1 MVASRWRRRCRV
13 ADPAVRYC
21 AAVDVLRTY
30 RALLGNG
37 PLARLLAG
45 EFVSAIGDW
54 LYLVALLILVYERPD
69 ASPVL
74 LGVVGAARVLPY
86 VFLSV
91 PAGIVA
97 DRYDRRL
104 VLLGTDLARGAIMLL
119 MAALVAV
126 DGPLLPIVGLAILAT
141 CFSAFFGPAIGAYL
155 PRLVRD
161 ETELGPANSAWA
173 SLDSLAFAVG
183 PAIGGAIILATG
195 GLTLA
200 FLLNAASFAVVAF
213 VLWRLPSSSAHV
225 RQDAVGRAPAPAPA
239 SSEPPVQTDTP
250 VVATAPA
257 PDVLRPLAGLVVI
270 SAVGGF
276 VFGGLG
282 VLTVVI
288 ATDILREGAAGTGAL
303 NAAIG
308 IGGLV
313 GALAAGVLVLRRRL
327 ALPLIAGGLAMVIG
341 IAALGLT
348 SSLALAAV
356 ALAAACLGSSIVDI
370 VSLTLLQ
377 RLVPDTARGR
387 AIGVIETISIGAY
400 AAGSLILPIAAA
412 PLGLPL
418 LLGACAAAC
427 LASIAAGVVILG
439 PGAGRES
446 TISPAAAR
454 FVSLPVFAGLSPARL
469 EAAAMRL
476 RPENVPA
483 GTAVIRQGDVADR
496 LYFIVDGTC
505 DVSQTA
511 AAWGSAQHLRTM
523 GPDELFGE
531 IGLLTGAPRSATVT
545 ATTDA
550 DLLTL
555 DGADFLA
562 LVGSGPGLTS
572 RLLDLHRGASAAPLH

>member
-1 MVASRWRRRCRV
+1 
-13 ADPAVRYC
+13 
-21 AAVDVLRTY
+21 VDVLRTY

-37 PLARLLAG
+37 PLARLLGG

-74 LGVVGAARVLPY
+74 LGVVGAARILPY

-104 VLLGTDLARGAIMLL
+104 VLLVTDVARGVIMLF
-119 MAALVAV
+119 MAVLVAT
-126 DGPLLPIVGLAILAT
+126 DGPLLAIVALAVLAT

-173 SLDSLAFAVG
+173 SLDSLAFAIG
-183 PAIGGAIILATG
+183 PAVGGAIILATG

-200 FLLNAASFAVVAF
+200 FLINAASFAVVAL
-213 VLWRLPSSSAHV
+213 VLWRLPSSAAHV
-225 RQDAVGRAPAPAPA
+225 RQDAAAATGPGADGAQLPPSPLAAGSAPAG
-239 SSEPPVQTDTP
+239 
-250 VVATAPA
+250 
-257 PDVLRPLAGLVVI
+257 LMRPIAGLVVI
-270 SAVGGF
+270 SAVGSF

-308 IGGLV
+308 VGGLV
-313 GALAAGVLVLRRRL
+313 GALTAGVLVLRRRL
-327 ALPLIAGGLAMVIG
+327 ALPLIAGGVAMVIG

-348 SSLALAAV
+348 SSLLFAAV
-356 ALAAACLGSSIVDI
+356 ALALACVGSSVVDI

-377 RLVPDTARGR
+377 RLVPDAARGR
-387 AIGVIETISIGAY
+387 AIGVIETVGIGAM
-400 AAGSLILPIAAA
+400 AAGSLVLPIAAA

-427 LASIAAGVVILG
+427 LLAVAAGVVILG
-439 PGAGRES
+439 PGAGREW

-454 FVSLPVFAGLSPARL
+454 FVALSVFAGLSPARL

-476 RPENVPA
+476 RPEHVA
-483 GTAVIRQGDVADR
+483 SGTIVIRQGEVADR
-496 LYFIVDGTC
+496 LYFIVAGAC
-505 DVSQTA
+505 AVSQVVT
-511 AAWGSAQHLRTM
+511 GGGPAQQLRTM

-531 IGLLTGAPRSATVT
+531 IGLLTGAPRSATVV

-555 DGADFLA
+555 DGADFLD
-562 LVGSGPGLTS
+562 LVSAGPGLTS
-572 RLLDLHRGASAAPLH
+572 RLLDLHRGASAAPAH

>member
-1 MVASRWRRRCRV
+1 LR
-13 ADPAVRYC
+13 DLPVRYC

-37 PLARLLAG
+37 PLVRLLAG

-104 VLLGTDLARGAIMLL
+104 VLLGTDLARGTIMLF

-141 CFSAFFGPAIGAYL
+141 CFSAFFGPAIGSYL

-173 SLDSLAFAVG
+173 SLDSLAFAIG

-200 FLLNAASFAVVAF
+200 FLLNAASFAVVAW
-213 VLWRLPSSSAHV
+213 VLWRLPSSGSHV
-225 RQDAVGRAPAPAPA
+225 RQDAAARAPATAEEPAP
-239 SSEPPVQTDTP
+239 TP
-250 VVATAPA
+250 VAPA
-257 PDVLRPLAGLVVI
+257 EAPSSVMRPLAGLTLM

-288 ATDILREGAAGTGAL
+288 ATDILHQGAAGTGAL

-308 IGGLV
+308 LGGLV

-327 ALPLIAGGLAMVIG
+327 AVPLVAGGLAMVVG

-356 ALAAACLGSSIVDI
+356 ALAAACLGSSIVEI

-377 RLVPDTARGR
+377 RLVPDAARGR
-387 AIGVIETISIGAY
+387 AIGVIETVSIGAY

-412 PLGLPL
+412 PVGLPL
-418 LLGACAAAC
+418 LLGGCAAAC
-427 LASIAAGVVILG
+427 LASIAAGVALLG

-446 TISPAAAR
+446 TMSPAAAR
-454 FVSLPVFAGLSPARL
+454 FVALPVFAGLSPVRL

-476 RPENVPA
+476 RPDRVAA
-483 GTAVIRQGDVADR
+483 GTVVIHQGDTADH
-496 LYFIVDGTC
+496 LYFIVDGQF
-505 DVSQTA
+505 DVTQNA
-511 AAWGSAQHLRTM
+511 AAGGPAQHLRTM

-531 IGLLTGAPRSATVT
+531 IGLLTGAPRSATVS

-555 DGADFLA
+555 DGSDFLA

-572 RLLDLHRGASAAPLH
+572 RLLDLHRGASAAPAH

>member
-1 MVASRWRRRCRV
+1 MPRSIRPRPSPGHPLADGPSVIRPPAGVAPRWRAGCRLG
-13 ADPAVRYC
+13 DPPVRYC

-37 PLARLLAG
+37 PLTRLLAG

-225 RQDAVGRAPAPAPA
+225 RAGCRPRRGPAPAPGGTGPRRA
-239 SSEPPVQTDTP
+239 
-250 VVATAPA
+250 AAPAA

-377 RLVPDTARGR
+377 RLVPDAARGR

-418 LLGACAAAC
+418 LLGGCAAAC
-427 LASIAAGVVILG
+427 LAAIAGRRRHPGSRSRPRVDHLAGGRALRGPAGLRRPLAGAPGGRRHAPAAGARRG
-439 PGAGRES
+439 RDGGHPPGRRGRPPLLHRR
-446 TISPAAAR
+446 TAR
-454 FVSLPVFAGLSPARL
+454 ATCR
-469 EAAAMRL
+469 RR
-476 RPENVPA
+476 RPRA
-483 GTAVIRQGDVADR
+483 
-496 LYFIVDGTC
+496 
-505 DVSQTA
+505 
-511 AAWGSAQHLRTM
+511 
-523 GPDELFGE
+523 
-531 IGLLTGAPRSATVT
+531 APRS
-545 ATTDA
+545 
-550 DLLTL
+550 
-555 DGADFLA
+555 
-562 LVGSGPGLTS
+562 TS
-572 RLLDLHRGASAAPLH
+572 ARWVRMSSSARSAS

>member
-1 MVASRWRRRCRV
+1 M
-13 ADPAVRYC
+13 RYC

-37 PLARLLAG
+37 PLTRLLAG

-213 VLWRLPSSSAHV
+213 VLWRLPSSSTHV
-225 RQDAVGRAPAPAPA
+225 REDAAAARAPAPAE
-239 SSEPPVQTDTP
+239 SDTP
-250 VVATAPA
+250 AVVGAAA
-257 PDVLRPLAGLVVI
+257 PDVLRPLVGLVVI

-288 ATDILREGAAGTGAL
+288 ATDILREGAAGTGVL

-327 ALPLIAGGLAMVIG
+327 AVPLVAGGLAMVIG

-377 RLVPDTARGR
+377 RLVPDAARGR

-418 LLGACAAAC
+418 LLGASAAAC

-476 RPENVPA
+476 RPDHVPA
-483 GTAVIRQGDVADR
+483 GTVVVRQGDEADR
-496 LYFIVDGTC
+496 LYFIVDGQC
-505 DVSQTA
+505 DVSQTLA
-511 AAWGSAQHLRTM
+511 AGGRAEHLRTM

-545 ATTDA
+545 ATVDT

-555 DGADFLA
+555 EGADFLA

-572 RLLDLHRGASAAPLH
+572 RLLDLHRGASAAPAH

>member
-1 MVASRWRRRCRV
+1 MG
-13 ADPAVRYC
+13 
-21 AAVDVLRTY
+21 VLRTY

-54 LYLVALLILVYERPD
+54 LYLVALLILVYERPG
-69 ASPVL
+69 ASPLL

-104 VLLGTDLARGAIMLL
+104 VLLATDLARGVIMLL

-126 DGPLLPIVGLAILAT
+126 DGPLLAIVALAILAT

-173 SLDSLAFAVG
+173 SLDSLAFAIG

-195 GLTLA
+195 GVTLA

-213 VLWRLPSSSAHV
+213 VLWRLPSSGSHV
-225 RQDAVGRAPAPAPA
+225 REDAAARSAAAADGSTGTTDAPTPPSVEAGVAPG
-239 SSEPPVQTDTP
+239 SVM
-250 VVATAPA
+250 
-257 PDVLRPLAGLVVI
+257 RPLAGLVVI

-308 IGGLV
+308 VGGLA

-327 ALPLIAGGLAMVIG
+327 ALPLVAGGLAMVIG

-377 RLVPDTARGR
+377 RLVPDAARGR
-387 AIGVIETISIGAY
+387 AIGVVETMSVGAY

-418 LLGACAAAC
+418 LLGGCAAAC
-427 LASIAAGVVILG
+427 LAAIAAGVVILG

-446 TISPAAAR
+446 TISPAAGR
-454 FVSLPVFAGLSPARL
+454 FVTLPVFAGLSPARL

-476 RPENVPA
+476 RPEHVAA
-483 GTAVIRQGDVADR
+483 GTAVIRQGETADR
-496 LYFIVDGTC
+496 LYFIVDGQC
-505 DVSQTA
+505 AVSQTTPA
-511 AAWGSAQHLRTM
+511 GGPPQYLRTM

-545 ATTDA
+545 TTTET

-572 RLLDLHRGASAAPLH
+572 RLLDLHRGASAVPAH

>member
-37 PLARLLAG
+37 PLTRLLAG

-213 VLWRLPSSSAHV
+213 VLWRLPSSSTHV
-225 RQDAVGRAPAPAPA
+225 REDAAAARAPAPAL
-239 SSEPPVQTDTP
+239 SDMP
-250 VVATAPA
+250 VVAKTPA
-257 PDVLRPLAGLVVI
+257 VVAAAGPDVVRPLAGLVVI

-288 ATDILREGAAGTGAL
+288 ATDILHEGAVGTGAL

-327 ALPLIAGGLAMVIG
+327 ALPLVAGGVAMVVG

-377 RLVPDTARGR
+377 RLVPDAARGR

-400 AAGSLILPIAAA
+400 AAGSLVLPIAAA

-418 LLGACAAAC
+418 LLAACAAAC
-427 LASIAAGVVILG
+427 LASIAAGVLILG

-454 FVSLPVFAGLSPARL
+454 FVGLPVFAGLSPARL

-476 RPENVPA
+476 RPEHVPA
-483 GTAVIRQGDVADR
+483 GTVVIRQGDVADR
-496 LYFIVDGTC
+496 LYFIVDGEC
-505 DVSQTA
+505 DVSQA
-511 AAWGSAQHLRTM
+511 AAGGGPAQHLRTM

-545 ATTDA
+545 ASTDT
-550 DLLTL
+550 DVLTL
-555 DGADFLA
+555 EGADFLA

-572 RLLDLHRGASAAPLH
+572 RLLDLHRGASAAPAH

>member
-1 MVASRWRRRCRV
+1 MN
-13 ADPAVRYC
+13 
-21 AAVDVLRTY
+21 VLRTY

-45 EFVSAIGDW
+45 EFISAIGDW

-91 PAGIVA
+91 PAGVVA

-104 VLLGTDLARGAIMLL
+104 VLLVTDLARGAIMLV
-119 MAALVAV
+119 MAILVAT
-126 DGPLLPIVGLAILAT
+126 DGPLLAIVALAVLAT

-173 SLDSLAFAVG
+173 SLDSLAFAIG
-183 PAIGGAIILATG
+183 PAIGGAIILVTG

-200 FLLNAASFAVVAF
+200 FLINAASFAVVAL
-213 VLWRLPSSSAHV
+213 VLWRLPSSTAHV
-225 RQDAVGRAPAPAPA
+225 RQDAAAAAGA
-239 SSEPPVQTDTP
+239 SSGDGATSPPSAP
-250 VVATAPA
+250 TAGSA
-257 PDVLRPLAGLVVI
+257 AGGLLRALGGLVLI
-270 SAVGGF
+270 SAVGSF

-288 ATDILREGAAGTGAL
+288 ATDILRQGAAGTGAL

-308 IGGLV
+308 VGGLI
-313 GALAAGVLVLRRRL
+313 GAVTAGVLVLRRRL
-327 ALPLIAGGLAMVIG
+327 ALPLVAGGAAMVIG

-348 SSLALAAV
+348 SSLLFAALAL
-356 ALAAACLGSSIVDI
+356 ALACLGSSVVDI

-377 RLVPDTARGR
+377 RLVPDAARGR
-387 AIGVIETISIGAY
+387 AIGVIETVSIAAY
-400 AAGSLILPIAAA
+400 AAGSLLLPIAAA
-412 PLGLPL
+412 PLGLPV
-418 LLGACAAAC
+418 LLGGCAAAC
-427 LASIAAGVVILG
+427 LAAIAAGVTILG

-454 FVSLPVFAGLSPARL
+454 FVALPIFAGLSPARL

-476 RPENVPA
+476 RPEHVA
-483 GTAVIRQGDVADR
+483 SGTTVIRQGEVADR
-496 LYFIVDGTC
+496 LYFIVAGECT
-505 DVSQTA
+505 VTKVPA
-511 AAWGSAQHLRTM
+511 EGGPAQHLRTM

-531 IGLLTGAPRSATVT
+531 IGLLTGAPRSATVV
-545 ATTDA
+545 ATTDV
-550 DLLTL
+550 DLLAL
-555 DGADFLA
+555 DGADFLD
-562 LVGSGPGLTS
+562 LVSAGPGLTS
-572 RLLDLHRGASAAPLH
+572 RLLDLHRGVSAAPAH

>member
-1 MVASRWRRRCRV
+1 M
-13 ADPAVRYC
+13 
-21 AAVDVLRTY
+21 LRTY

-74 LGVVGAARVLPY
+74 LGIVGAARVLPY

-104 VLLGTDLARGAIMLL
+104 VLLGTDLARGTIMLL

-161 ETELGPANSAWA
+161 ESELGPANSAWA

-200 FLLNAASFAVVAF
+200 FLLNAASFVIVAF
-213 VLWRLPSSSAHV
+213 VLWRLPSSAAQV
-225 RQDAVGRAPAPAPA
+225 RQDATARVSAPVREPAAPPEETPDQPTGTGVAA
-239 SSEPPVQTDTP
+239 S
-250 VVATAPA
+250 
-257 PDVLRPLAGLVVI
+257 DVLRPLAGLVVI

-288 ATDILREGAAGTGAL
+288 ATDILHQGAAGTGAL

-313 GALAAGVLVLRRRL
+313 GALSAGVLVLRRRL
-327 ALPLIAGGLAMVIG
+327 SAPLVAGGLVMVVG

-356 ALAAACLGSSIVDI
+356 ALATACLGSSIVDI

-377 RLVPDTARGR
+377 RLVPDAARGR
-387 AIGVIETISIGAY
+387 AIGVIETMSIAAY
-400 AAGSLILPIAAA
+400 AAGSLVLPIAAA

-427 LASIAAGVVILG
+427 LASIAGGVVILG

-454 FVSLPVFAGLSPARL
+454 FVALPVFAGLSPARL
-469 EAAAMRL
+469 EGAAMRL
-476 RPENVPA
+476 RPEDRPA
-483 GTAVIRQGDVADR
+483 GTVIIRQGDPADR

-505 DVSQTA
+505 EVSQTDPA
-511 AAWGSAQHLRTM
+511 GGPARHLRTM

-545 ATTDA
+545 ATTDT

-555 DGADFLA
+555 EGADFLA

-572 RLLDLHRGASAAPLH
+572 RLLDLHRGASAAPAH

>member
-1 MVASRWRRRCRV
+1 M
-13 ADPAVRYC
+13 RYC

-37 PLARLLAG
+37 PLVRLLAG

-104 VLLGTDLARGAIMLL
+104 VLLGTDLARGTIMLL

-173 SLDSLAFAVG
+173 SLDSLAFAIG

-213 VLWRLPSSSAHV
+213 VLWRLPSSGSHV
-225 RQDAVGRAPAPAPA
+225 RQDAAARAPATAEEPAP
-239 SSEPPVQTDTP
+239 TP
-250 VVATAPA
+250 VAPA
-257 PDVLRPLAGLVVI
+257 ETPPSVMRPLAGLALM

-288 ATDILREGAAGTGAL
+288 ATDILHQGAAGTGAL

-308 IGGLV
+308 LGGLV

-327 ALPLIAGGLAMVIG
+327 AVPLVAGGLAMVVG

-356 ALAAACLGSSIVDI
+356 ALAAACLGSSIVEI

-377 RLVPDTARGR
+377 RLVPDAARGR
-387 AIGVIETISIGAY
+387 AIGVIETVSIGAY

-412 PLGLPL
+412 PVGLPL
-418 LLGACAAAC
+418 LLGGCAAAC
-427 LASIAAGVVILG
+427 LASIAAGVALLG

-446 TISPAAAR
+446 TMSPAAAR
-454 FVSLPVFAGLSPARL
+454 FVGLPVFAGLSPARL

-476 RPENVPA
+476 RPEHVAA
-483 GTAVIRQGDVADR
+483 GTVVIHQGDTADR
-496 LYFIVDGTC
+496 LYFIVDGQC
-505 DVSQTA
+505 DVTQTA
-511 AAWGSAQHLRTM
+511 AAGGPAQHLRTM

-555 DGADFLA
+555 DGPDFLA

-572 RLLDLHRGASAAPLH
+572 RLLDLHRGASAAPAH